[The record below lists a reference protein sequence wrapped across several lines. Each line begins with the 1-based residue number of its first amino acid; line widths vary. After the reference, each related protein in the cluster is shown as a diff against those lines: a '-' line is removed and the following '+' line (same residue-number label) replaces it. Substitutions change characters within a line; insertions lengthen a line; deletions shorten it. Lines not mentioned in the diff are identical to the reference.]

1 MTISLLR
8 KLMQFAFWA
17 ALLFAYVC
25 AVIPGG
31 PEIGHSDKDG
41 HMLAFATLAFLARL
55 GWSRRGAI
63 WIAIALLFFG
73 IFIELSQA
81 TPIVHRDADIW
92 DVVADAGGIAVGLV
106 AGSIALFLFRKRLW
120 PGIAPER

>member
-1 MTISLLR
+1 MSIATLR
-8 KLMQFAFWA
+8 KLMRLAFWA

-41 HMLAFATLAFLARL
+41 HVLAFVTLAFLARL

-63 WIAIALLFFG
+63 WIAAALVLFG

-92 DVVADAGGIAVGLV
+92 DVVADTIGVAIGLV
-106 AGSIALFLFRKRLW
+106 LGTVGLFLFRRSRAASLD
-120 PGIAPER
+120 A